1 MLRLRHALPLL
12 FLAALSL
19 GADDAGCQSE
29 ASSDVNQARIHT
41 SYWLLYDAHT
51 DQTFARAQFRF
62 GSGIG
67 TTLELSDGAEV
78 TFNGEVMPFNA
89 LLDWHEAIFAGRV
102 EEGVFEYIDVT
113 GNVFKNPV
121 PLIDQAE
128 LGDIPAT
135 LPTDSSFAL
144 SWEGAPLGEDQMVEI
159 ILAHDANRFNFA
171 RWEQRGVG
179 TSSIVLSRDGL
190 GSVEPG
196 NAILQLRRWHDYE
209 PAEAPEAGGK
219 LTTTYQTE
227 ELPIILE

>member
-1 MLRLRHALPLL
+1 MLRARHALPLM

-29 ASSDVNQARIHT
+29 ASSDVNQDRIYT
-41 SYWLLYDAHT
+41 SYWVVYDAET

-102 EEGVFEYIDVT
+102 EKGLFEYIDVA
-113 GNVFKNPV
+113 GNVYVNEVPV
-121 PLIDQAE
+121 IDDAA
-128 LGDIPAT
+128 LGDVPDT
-135 LPTDSSFAL
+135 LSADSSFSL
-144 SWEGAPLGEDQMVEI
+144 VWEGTPLGSDEMIEI
-159 ILAHDANRFNFA
+159 LLAHDANRFDFA

-190 GSVEPG
+190 ISVEPG
-196 NAILQLRRWHDYE
+196 NAVLQLRRWHDYK

-219 LTTTYQTE
+219 LTTTFHTT
-227 ELPIILE
+227 ELPVILE